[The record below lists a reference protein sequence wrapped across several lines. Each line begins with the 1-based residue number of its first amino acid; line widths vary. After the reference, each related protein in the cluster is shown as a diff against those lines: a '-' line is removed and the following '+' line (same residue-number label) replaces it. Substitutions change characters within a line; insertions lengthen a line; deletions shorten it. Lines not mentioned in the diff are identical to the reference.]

1 MMAIEILD
9 QAIRAK
15 HWHYDTN
22 EEQFMDGDRI
32 LTWKDVISLVPDL
45 TPADIARYQNL
56 EQDRIRGSSTG
67 LA

>member
-1 MMAIEILD
+1 MKIIEVLD

-22 EEQFMDGDRI
+22 EEQFMDGDRA
-32 LTWKDVISLVPDL
+32 LSWKDVINLVPDL
-45 TPADIARYQNL
+45 TPADIARYENS
-56 EQDRIRGSSTG
+56 EQDRIRGGSTG